1 MTLSYSSVIVNL
13 CRERK
18 LDKLIRGQA
27 LNLTLYKAGNAA
39 RRPVRIQKPSQKRND
54 SDSWF
59 ISRNGK
65 DARRIEPEK
74 VQKIA
79 VMENLLYYDTSY
91 LQAAIEGGLTLVTDD
106 EQLFGASMK
115 HVENRRSDRYE
126 PSSLLS
132 RDEQS

>member
-1 MTLSYSSVIVNL
+1 MDRLLTSHCTRQETLHGDRSAYKSHH
-13 CRERK
+13 R
-18 LDKLIRGQA
+18 RGT
-27 LNLTLYKAGNAA
+27 N
-39 RRPVRIQKPSQKRND
+39 